1 MTAQINGI
9 PVYSAT
15 LESDECGIYRVSF
28 VDFPAVESDFVA
40 LAAHKPQMFSIANEE
55 KRLVR
60 GVLMRAEFP
69 IYRCDPFMGEYYIVY
84 HADTIR
90 QMAEKFLKEG
100 RINEVNQMHIPFS
113 EVRGVT
119 MHQIFI
125 KDSAAGIDPKGF
137 EDIADGSLFV
147 EYYVT
152 NDEMWAAIKD
162 GTYRGFSLEGIFTF
176 QPEPA
181 ENEERMLS
189 QITNL
194 IKQNKMTIIDKIK
207 AALAE
212 AVQFRNVT
220 TDKGVLSW
228 EGDEDLAVGAEV
240 FIEDAEG
247 NRAPAEDGDYK
258 LEDGTTVKVEGG
270 KVAEI
275 LEPEAEVDAEE
286 EPAAEETK
294 PDAIAAL
301 EGRVKAL
308 EDVVKEL
315 QTAMTEMSEGTE
327 LIAQKVG
334 KLMKEPAAKPLKEQH
349 KEKERENST
358 GYLGVDRLLKKL
370 PKA

>member
-125 KDSAAGIDPKGF
+125 KDTAAGVSPKGF

-152 NDEMWAAIKD
+152 NDEVWASVKD
-162 GTYRGFSLEGIFTF
+162 GTYKGFSLEGIFTLK
-176 QPEPA
+176 PEEA
-181 ENEERMLS
+181 QEENMLS
-189 QITNL
+189 QISQF
-194 IKQNKMTIIDKIK
+194 IKQNNMTIIDKIK
-207 AALAE
+207 AVLAE
-212 AVQFRNVT
+212 AVQFKSVT
-220 TDKGVLSW
+220 TDKGVISW
-228 EGDEDLAVGAEV
+228 EGDEDLAVDMDV
-240 FIEDAEG
+240 YTEG
-247 NRAPAEDGDYK
+247 EGGEHTPVADGDYT
-258 LEDGTTVKVEGG
+258 LEDGTIIRVANG
-270 KVAEI
+270 KVTEI
-275 LEPEAEVDAEE
+275 VEPAEE
-286 EPAAEETK
+286 NTEENTEEDLVEEA
-294 PDAIAAL
+294 PDAMAAL
-301 EGRVKAL
+301 EARVKRL
-308 EDVVKEL
+308 EDIVKEL

-349 KEKERENST
+349 KEKEEEST
-358 GYLGVDRLLKKL
+358 GYASVDKVRSKL
-370 PKA
+370 PNRK